1 MSFLFGK
8 KSKHS
13 QQNNALPPATRDITS
28 SGGQPSP
35 LASPPEKARPPLQQ
49 QSSQPQLQ
57 STSPPSANTSYNSLS
72 NVNAA
77 PQDLKPPQPLRERSD
92 SNGPVRSNQRAL
104 DNLHLNTD
112 LPSQN
117 GRIAANQQQESPYPW
132 SSRRLNFTTGG
143 NPFPRYGAAINATAS
158 KDGTIYLMGGLVG
171 GATVKGDLWL
181 TEMGNGSMSCYPIS
195 TTGDGPGP
203 RVGHASLLVGN
214 AFIVFGGDTKLADN
228 DDLDD
233 TLYLLNTCK
242 RLAAFPLAS
251 TDTCSNQALVSCTAT
266 GPPPN
271 RSLWTYIEYPGLQD
285 LHFRWPGR
293 RLLLQRSRHLRPQL
307 AAVLG

>member
-28 SGGQPSP
+28 SGGQPPP

-132 SSRRLNFTTGG
+132 SSRRLTFTTGG

-251 TDTCSNQALVSCTAT
+251 TDTCSN
-266 GPPPN
+266 
-271 RSLWTYIEYPGLQD
+271 
-285 LHFRWPGR
+285 
-293 RLLLQRSRHLRPQL
+293 
-307 AAVLG
+307 